1 MYALTKLAKHKVVLG
16 MVAAILFGLAL
27 APSTAFGK
35 ACTIDTECAGGEVC
49 TDKVCVAVAGDTSE
63 DTFGLKGVNT
73 GLEDDSGNNVLGNKD
88 LRETIGDL
96 IQVALS
102 LLGVVA
108 VVIILIGGFKWMT
121 AGGNEEKV
129 TEARKLIFSGIIG
142 LAVILSAW
150 AISIFVI
157 EQLSTA
163 TGSGDV
169 PSFE

>member
-16 MVAAILFGLAL
+16 IVAAIMFGLVL
-27 APSTAFGK
+27 APGVSLAGATST
-35 ACTIDTECAGGEVC
+35 
-49 TDKVCVAVAGDTSE
+49 
-63 DTFGLKGVNT
+63 DTFGLNPVNE
-73 GLEDDSGNNVLGNKD
+73 GLEDTLGNKD
-88 LRETIGDL
+88 LRTTIGDL

-129 TEARKLIFSGIIG
+129 AEARKLIFSGIIG

-157 EQLSTA
+157 TQLSEA

-169 PSFE
+169 PTFE

>member
-1 MYALTKLAKHKVVLG
+1 
-16 MVAAILFGLAL
+16 MVAAVLFGLVL
-27 APSTAFGK
+27 APAATFATGSST
-35 ACTIDTECAGGEVC
+35 
-49 TDKVCVAVAGDTSE
+49 
-63 DTFGLKGVNT
+63 DTFGLGGVNT
-73 GLEDDSGNNVLGNKD
+73 GLQDDSGNNVLGNKD

-157 EQLSTA
+157 NQLSTA
-163 TGSGDV
+163 TGSGTV
-169 PSFE
+169 PTFE

>member
-1 MYALTKLAKHKVVLG
+1 MYSLTKLAKHKLVLG
-16 MVAAILFGLAL
+16 MIAAVLFGLVL
-27 APSTAFGK
+27 APTNVGASASSS
-35 ACTIDTECAGGEVC
+35 
-49 TDKVCVAVAGDTSE
+49 DK
-63 DTFGLKGVNT
+63 DTFGLNEV
-73 GLEDDSGNNVLGNKD
+73 DSGLDGTLGNKD

-96 IQVALS
+96 IQVGLS

-108 VVIILIGGFKWMT
+108 VVIILAGGFKWMT

-157 EQLSTA
+157 TQLSEA

-169 PSFE
+169 PDFQ

>member
-1 MYALTKLAKHKVVLG
+1 MYALTKLAKHKVGLG
-16 MVAAILFGLAL
+16 MVAAILFGLVL
-27 APSTAFGK
+27 APS
-35 ACTIDTECAGGEVC
+35 AGLATGSS
-49 TDKVCVAVAGDTSE
+49 T
-63 DTFGLKGVNT
+63 DTFGLEGVDKG
-73 GLEDDSGNNVLGNKD
+73 LQDDSGANVLGNKD

-157 EQLSTA
+157 NQLSTA
-163 TGSGDV
+163 TGSGTV